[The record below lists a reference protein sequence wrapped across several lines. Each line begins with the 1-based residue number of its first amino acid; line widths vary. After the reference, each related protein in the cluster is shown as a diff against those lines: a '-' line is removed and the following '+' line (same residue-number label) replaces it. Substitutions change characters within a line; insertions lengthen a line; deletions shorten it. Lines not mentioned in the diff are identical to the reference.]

1 MNFSRIFILRPVA
14 TLLLSLGLLAAGF
27 VAYQFLPVAALP
39 NVDVPAIVVFA
50 SRPGADPATMAN
62 SIAAPLER
70 RIGEIGGVSD
80 LFSTN
85 STGQSNVIIL
95 FDLDRSTDDAAR
107 AVQSAINAAQTDL
120 PSGLP
125 VRPTYK
131 KFNPADLA
139 IMTIALSSDHLNVGQ
154 IYEAADTVLQQR
166 FSQVEGVSR
175 VQIDGG
181 QTPAIRIQLD
191 PGALRAANL
200 TAEEVRQ
207 AVVNANVLEPTGSFQ
222 GPARAE
228 EITING
234 QISRAAA
241 YGRVVLK
248 AQNGAVLRLSD
259 VAKVTDSVSNVRLAA
274 WNGHKPAILLRLY
287 KIPGANVIETVDRI
301 RALLPQIKNWI
312 SPDIRLTIVDDR
324 TQTIRASTN
333 DVKITLLITG
343 ALVLVTVFIFLRRVA
358 ATVAAAL
365 TVPLSLAATAA
376 GMWAF
381 GFSLNNYSLMAI
393 TISVGFVVDDAIV
406 MIENISRLREQGM
419 SRLEAAIVGS
429 RQIGFTVVSITL
441 SLVAVF
447 IPLLFMGGLL
457 GRILH
462 EFAWTLT
469 IAIVVSAIVSLTLT
483 PMICGQLVD
492 SEPTGWLLRVDR
504 AVERFFTSVTRRYM
518 VGADWSLRHRWTML
532 FVTLLTVVV
541 TGWLYGA
548 VPKNFVAEQDTG
560 LIRGTTEGAASASF
574 DEMVRQQQ
582 RVVDILLQDP
592 AIAGVA
598 SSVGVANGFDTA
610 NQGTLLISLKPMSER
625 HIRANAI
632 IARLRPKL
640 ASNAAL
646 QTVLFA
652 PGDFGGGNKQGA
664 GGQYSFNVIGDN
676 LEELALWESKIETR
690 LQHEPGFLDVTSDQ
704 DSASPQVTLTIDREA
719 ASRLHVSAAAIDV
732 ALGNALAQR
741 PISTIY
747 SQRNQYSVILETLPW
762 LQKDPHYLDHVYV
775 GADTGQPVPLGAV
788 AHVSYSI
795 VALNVTHDSQHVA
808 GEISYNL
815 KSGMA
820 MGDATTRLKAI
831 VAEMSPPPSVR
842 VSFEGDAKLFL
853 QSLSSEPALIGA
865 ALLSIYIVLGVLYE
879 SLLHPITI
887 MSTLP
892 SAGLGALLGI
902 LVTNTEFGVLSVIG
916 IVLLMGIVKKNAIML
931 VDFALDAQRERGMTP
946 EAAIREACA
955 ERFRPIIM
963 TTLTALCGA
972 LPLALAF
979 GTGSELRRPLGIAIV
994 GGLIVSQALT
1004 LYTTPVIYLILERRA
1019 RGVRRRIVHG
1029 PQPVGAE

>member
-1 MNFSRIFILRPVA
+1 MNFSSTFILRPVA
-14 TLLLSLGLLAAGF
+14 TILLSLGLLAAGI

-50 SRPGADPATMAN
+50 ARPGADPATMAN

-80 LFSTN
+80 MFSTN
-85 STGQSNVIIL
+85 STGQSNVIVL

-107 AVQSAINAAQTDL
+107 AVQSALNAAQTDL

-139 IMTIALSSDHLNVGQ
+139 IMTIALSSDHQNIGQ

-166 FSQVEGVSR
+166 FAQVEGVSR

-191 PGALRAANL
+191 PGALRAAGL
-200 TAEEVRQ
+200 TADEVRQ
-207 AVVNANVLEPTGSFQ
+207 AIVDANVLEPTGSFQ
-222 GPARAE
+222 GLQRAE
-228 EITING
+228 EIAING
-234 QISRAAA
+234 QIRRAAD
-241 YGRVVLK
+241 YGRIVLK

-259 VAKVTDSVSNVRLAA
+259 VAHVIDSVSNVRLAA

-287 KIPGANVIETVDRI
+287 KIPGANVIDTVDRV
-301 RALLPQIKNWI
+301 RALLPQVKNWI
-312 SPDIRLTIVDDR
+312 SPDISITVLDDR
-324 TQTIRASTN
+324 TQTIRASTT

-343 ALVLVTVFIFLRRVA
+343 VLVLLTVMIFLRRVA
-358 ATVAAAL
+358 ATLAAAV

-406 MIENISRLREQGM
+406 MIENITRLREQGM
-419 SRLEAAIVGS
+419 SRLQAALIGS
-429 RQIGFTVVSITL
+429 RQIGFTVISITL

-457 GRILH
+457 GRIFH

-469 IAIVVSAIVSLTLT
+469 IAICISAVVSLTLT
-483 PMICGQLVD
+483 PMVCGRMND
-492 SEPTGWLLRVDR
+492 GEPSGWLGRVD
-504 AVERFFTSVTRRYM
+504 AATERFFRRVTRAYM
-518 VGADWSLRHRWTML
+518 VGADWSLNHRRVML
-532 FVTLLTVVV
+532 AVTILTVLV
-541 TGWLYGA
+541 TFYLYAA

-560 LIRGTTEGAASASF
+560 LLRGTTVGADSASF
-574 DEMVRQQQ
+574 SEMVSEQQK
-582 RVVDILLQDP
+582 VVDILLSDP
-592 AIAGVA
+592 AVA
-598 SSVGVANGFDTA
+598 AVGSTVGVANGFDTA
-610 NQGTLLISLKPMSER
+610 NQGTLIVSLKPMDER
-625 HIRANAI
+625 HVRATAVI
-632 IARLRPKL
+632 ERLRPKL
-640 ASNAAL
+640 DAIATL
-646 QTVLFA
+646 HTVLFA
-652 PGDFGGGNKQGA
+652 PGDFGGGNRVGGGA
-664 GGQYSFNVIGDN
+664 QYNFDLLSDN
-676 LEELALWESKIETR
+676 IEDLSLWSSRIETR

-704 DSASPQVTLTIDREA
+704 DAASPQVTVTVDRQA
-719 ASRLHVSAAAIDV
+719 AARMHVSAAAVDL

-762 LQKDPHYLDHVYV
+762 QQTDPHYLDHIYV
-775 GADTGQPVPLGAV
+775 GADTGLPVPLAAV
-788 AHVSYSI
+788 AHMSFGTA
-795 VALNVTHDSQHVA
+795 ALNVTHNAQRVD
-808 GEISYNL
+808 GEIDYNL
-815 KSGMA
+815 KPGFA
-820 MGDATTRLKAI
+820 AGDATTRVKAI
-831 VAEMSPPPSVR
+831 IADMAPPPTIR
-842 VSFEGDAKLFL
+842 VQFEGDAKLFE
-853 QSLSSEPALIGA
+853 QSLATEPALMLA

-879 SLLHPITI
+879 SLIHPITI

-892 SAGLGALLGI
+892 SAGVGALLGV
-902 LVTNTEFGVLSVIG
+902 LVTGTEFGVLSVIG

-931 VDFALDAQRERGMTP
+931 VDFALDAQRERGMSAA
-946 EAAIREACA
+946 EAIREACE

-1004 LYTTPVIYLILERRA
+1004 LYTTPVIYLLLERRIK
-1019 RGVRRRIVHG
+1019 RPRKRIVHG
-1029 PQPVGAE
+1029 PAGQAA